1 MNPLVKGFKI
11 LIRRLRTQGL
21 RITAIWVYA
30 RGLPYVTG
38 RPILSFSRVTPE
50 LYVGPQFKL
59 GGKRRLERAG
69 IQYCV
74 NMRVEFDDAEHGLD
88 LANYCHL
95 PTVDNTP
102 PTMEDMDKGVAFI
115 THAVDNG
122 GKVYIH
128 CSAGV
133 GRAPTMAVAYLL
145 SKGHTLD
152 EAVSMIRRVRP
163 FINIMAPQME
173 LLQNI
178 EAGLGE
184 TK

>member
-1 MNPLVKGFKI
+1 
-11 LIRRLRTQGL
+11 
-21 RITAIWVYA
+21 
-30 RGLPYVTG
+30 VTG
-38 RPILSFSRVTPE
+38 SPILSYSRVTPE
-50 LYVGPQFKL
+50 LYVGPQFKMS
-59 GGKRRLERAG
+59 GKRRLERAG
-69 IQYCV
+69 IHYCV

-95 PTVDNTP
+95 PTVDDTP
-102 PTMEDMDKGVAFI
+102 PSMEDMDKGVAFI
-115 THAVDNG
+115 TDAVGNG

-152 EAVSMIRRVRP
+152 EAVSMIKRVRP

-173 LLQNI
+173 LLLKI

-184 TK
+184 AK